1 MPLFYASSRARED
14 QEMTKEN
21 SHRAGHWRSTLMG
34 ALIGVLVV
42 QVFLVRWLAQSQVD
56 SAQERNLAEAA
67 ARVAEARCLE
77 TASPRTRDACRV
89 VAAR

>member
-1 MPLFYASSRARED
+1 MKPNMPHAGSGAL
-14 QEMTKEN
+14 TKPL
-21 SHRAGHWRSTLMG
+21 RRPTWRSTLTG
-34 ALIGVLVV
+34 ILIGLLIA
-42 QVFLVRWLAQSQVD
+42 QVFMVKWLAQSQVD

-67 ARVAEARCLE
+67 ARVAQARCLE